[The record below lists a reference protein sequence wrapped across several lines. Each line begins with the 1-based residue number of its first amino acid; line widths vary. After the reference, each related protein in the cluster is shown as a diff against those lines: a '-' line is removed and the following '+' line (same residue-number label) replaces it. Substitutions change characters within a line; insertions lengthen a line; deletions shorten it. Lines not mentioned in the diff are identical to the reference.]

1 MKYSFFI
8 LVFFILGCKEKSRI
22 KSLDLVEMYVGSYNG
37 MEIHTDFAD
46 SISVKDTL
54 QIEAT
59 LSKTSMENVVNFS
72 YNQKDF
78 LFRFKNGI
86 FSSLESF
93 YSYPRTTLRK
103 SRDSL
108 YFQTVF
114 SKWGTEWT
122 DCIVKK
128 QN

>member
-1 MKYSFFI
+1 MKHLIFILIFFI
-8 LVFFILGCKEKSRI
+8 LSCKENRRT
-22 KSLDLVEMYVGSYNG
+22 KSLDLVEMYVGLYNG

-46 SISVKDTL
+46 STSVKDTL

-59 LSKTSMENVVNFS
+59 LSKTSKENVVNFS

-78 LFRFKNGI
+78 LFSFQNGI

-114 SKWGTEWT
+114 NKWGTEWT